1 MHPVVADLTTGHL
14 RALDAA
20 LPGACLGLY
29 LTGSVAAGDFHP
41 HTSDVDAVVV
51 LDAVPQ
57 DCSALRAVHE
67 GIAGPPAYDVVYVTP
82 ADLAGDPG
90 AVTRAPGTLDGQ
102 WREGPVRAHVSP
114 VTWAEMARYAV
125 PVRECPGLVVDDDHD
140 RLVAFTRRNLEDYWA
155 PLVDRVD
162 AAVAAGQVPAGE
174 ASAGESAGVAV
185 TPREVADTIVWTV
198 LGLPR
203 LHALLVT
210 GHLVSKTAAGQYA
223 LEQFPEHA
231 ELIRRCLRSRAGEDV
246 AFAAGDAAGVVALG
260 RAVLESARVLPD
272 PAPAVPDPELVA
284 RTPEPA

>member
-102 WREGPVRAHVSP
+102 WREGPLRAHVSP
-114 VTWAEMARYAV
+114 VTWAEMARYAG
-125 PVRECPGLVVDDDHD
+125 PGGEPPGGDDHHPHD

-174 ASAGESAGVAV
+174 ASAGESEGPAV
-185 TPREVADTIVWTV
+185 TPQEVADTIMWTV

-210 GHLVSKTAAGQYA
+210 GHVVSKTAAGQYA
-223 LEQFPEHA
+223 LEQFPERA

-246 AFAAGDAAGVVALG
+246 AFADADAAGVVALG

>member
-20 LPGACLGLY
+20 LPGTCLGLY
-29 LTGSVAAGDFHP
+29 LTGSVAAGDFHA
-41 HTSDVDAVVV
+41 HTSDVDSVVV
-51 LDAVPQ
+51 LSEQPSDPL
-57 DCSALRAVHE
+57 ALKAIHDR
-67 GIAGPPAYDVVYVTP
+67 ITGPPAYDVVYLTP

-90 AVTRAPGTLDGQ
+90 AVTRAPGTQDGT
-102 WREGPVRAHVSP
+102 WREGPTPAHVSP

-125 PVRECPGLVVDDDHD
+125 PVRACAGLVVDDDHD

-155 PLVDRVD
+155 PLVDRIE
-162 AAVAAGQVPAGE
+162 AAVVAGEVPADQD
-174 ASAGESAGVAV
+174 
-185 TPREVADTIVWTV
+185 EVADVAVWTA

-203 LHALLVT
+203 LHALLMT
-210 GHLVSKTAAGQYA
+210 GHVVSKTAAGQYA
-223 LEQFPEHA
+223 LEQFPEFA
-231 ELIRRCLRSRAGEDV
+231 ELVGRCLRARAGEEV
-246 AFAAGDAAGVVALG
+246 AFAPADAGGVVALG

>member
-14 RALDAA
+14 SALDAA

-29 LTGSVAAGDFHP
+29 LTGSVAAGDFHL

-51 LDAVPQ
+51 LDAVPP
-57 DCSALRAVHE
+57 DCSALQEVHQ
-67 GIAGPPAYDVVYVTP
+67 GIAGPPAYDVVYLTP

-90 AVTRAPGTLDGQ
+90 AVTRAPGTLHGT
-102 WREGPVRAHVSP
+102 WREGPMPAHVSP

-155 PLVDRVD
+155 PLVDRID
-162 AAVAAGQVPAGE
+162 AAGE
-174 ASAGESAGVAV
+174 AGEAL
-185 TPREVADTIVWTV
+185 TPEKMTEMGVWTV
-198 LGLPR
+198 LGIPR
-203 LHALLVT
+203 LHALLAT
-210 GHLVSKTAAGQYA
+210 GHVVSKTEAG
-223 LEQFPEHA
+223 EHA
-231 ELIRRCLRSRAGEDV
+231 VEHFGRWESLIRRCLRSRAGEAVVFTVADAPDV
-246 AFAAGDAAGVVALG
+246 VDLS